1 MEKYKKDIDT
11 QMNLNMQTNYSSPE
25 LFVEEVVVE
34 YGFAIT
40 NDYGQSGEAG
50 GDIGENDYGG
60 F

>member
-1 MEKYKKDIDT
+1 
-11 QMNLNMQTNYSSPE
+11 MNLNMQINYTSPE
-25 LFVEEVVVE
+25 LFVEEVMVE

>member
-1 MEKYKKDIDT
+1 MVKYKKEIDT
-11 QMNLNMQTNYSSPE
+11 QMNLNMQINYSSPE

-50 GDIGENDYGG
+50 GDIVENDYGG

>member
-1 MEKYKKDIDT
+1 MVKYKKETDT
-11 QMNLNMQTNYSSPE
+11 QMNLNMQTNYTSPE
-25 LFVEEVVVE
+25 LLVEEVMVE